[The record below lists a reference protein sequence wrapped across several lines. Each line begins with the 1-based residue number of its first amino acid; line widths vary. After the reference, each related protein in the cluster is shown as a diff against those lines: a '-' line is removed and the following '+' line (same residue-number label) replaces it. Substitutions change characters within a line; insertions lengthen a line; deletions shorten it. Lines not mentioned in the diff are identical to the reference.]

1 MLVFYPLA
9 NFFKPS
15 LSSQLEYANKYGVK
29 YSLIL
34 GFQELGK
41 EEIILKDMEYGTQ
54 EILKV
59 KDLVKE
65 LKKIIK

>member
-1 MLVFYPLA
+1 
-9 NFFKPS
+9 
-15 LSSQLEYANKYGVK
+15 
-29 YSLIL
+29 
-34 GFQELGK
+34 LGK
-41 EEIILKDMEYGTQ
+41 EEIILKDMEYGSQ

>member
-1 MLVFYPLA
+1 
-9 NFFKPS
+9 
-15 LSSQLEYANKYGVK
+15 
-29 YSLIL
+29 LIL

-41 EEIILKDMEYGTQ
+41 EEIILKDMEYGSQ